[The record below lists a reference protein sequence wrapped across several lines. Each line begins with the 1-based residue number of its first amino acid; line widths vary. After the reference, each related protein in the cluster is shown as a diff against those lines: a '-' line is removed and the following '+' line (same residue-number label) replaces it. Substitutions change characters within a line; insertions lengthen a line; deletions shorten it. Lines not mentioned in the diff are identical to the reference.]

1 MDWRRLIVGAAL
13 SLAAVGMVACGGNEN
28 TDLKQNVENAFE
40 RENIDGVN
48 VDWDK
53 DAKVVHLKG
62 AVATDVEKARAES
75 VATQAVGTSGKVA
88 NELTLRTDRATADNL
103 DGTIDDH
110 VENLIDEDATL
121 KGHDIDVGV
130 NNGVVTLKG
139 HIGSDADRKRLVD
152 AVSRVPGVQN
162 VVDSLELAVGK

>member
-1 MDWRRLIVGAAL
+1 MHCKRLLAAVTL
-13 SLAAVGMVACGGNEN
+13 SLATMGLAACGTDEN
-28 TDLKQNVENAFE
+28 RDVKQNVENALD

-48 VDWDK
+48 VDWDN

-62 AVATDVEKARAES
+62 TVATDLEKARAET

-103 DGTIDDH
+103 DGSIEEH
-110 VENLIDEDATL
+110 VENLISQDAAL
-121 KGHDIDVGV
+121 KSRDIDVSV

-139 HIGSDADRKRLVD
+139 DVGSATDRQRLVD
-152 AVSRVPGVQN
+152 VVSRVPGVQN
-162 VVDSLELAVGK
+162 VVDSLEVAARK